1 MTTTAIFGSR
11 GYLGRELMRL
21 LSQHPVVDEI
31 LPVSSQAGA
40 YRDHVPGFAG
50 ANQDFFTEQDALDAK
65 PDVAFFATGAGEARR
80 LAPSCPGAVI
90 DLSRDH
96 RLEAIQ
102 GGAWSY
108 GLADHAPPT
117 GDRIANPGCYP
128 TASLL
133 AALPA
138 LESGLAHGPMIVDG
152 KSSISGAGATP
163 RDDLHYPAAHD
174 AVRAYKVLGHDHQG
188 EIAGKAGAK
197 TRFTPHLV
205 PMGRGLLSTVY
216 LQTEA
221 DAADIQELYA
231 HTYADAPFVHTGREP
246 DTSHVIHTNHAQV
259 AVDVDD
265 GILVAR
271 CAIDNLRKGG
281 SGQAVQNMNHI
292 LGLDP
297 TTGLTHAG
305 GGP

>member
-1 MTTTAIFGSR
+1 MTTIAVFGSR

-21 LSQHPVVDEI
+21 LLEHPAVDTI
-31 LPVSSQAGA
+31 LPVSSESGA

-50 ANQDFFTEQDALDAK
+50 CDLDFWSQQEALDAQA
-65 PDVAFFATGAGEARR
+65 DVAFFATGAGVARE
-80 LAPSCPGAVI
+80 LAPQCQGTVI

-96 RLEAIQ
+96 RQEALQ

-108 GLADHAPPT
+108 GLADMAPPT
-117 GDRIANPGCYP
+117 GNRIANPGCYP

-133 AALPA
+133 ASLPA
-138 LESGLAHGPMIVDG
+138 LEAGLAQGPMIVDG

-174 AVRAYKVLGHDHQG
+174 AVRAYKVLGHDHQS

-216 LQTEA
+216 LHTDHEATEV
-221 DAADIQELYA
+221 QEAYRQA
-231 HTYADAPFVHTGREP
+231 YADAPFVHFGPEP

-281 SGQAVQNMNHI
+281 SGQAIQNMNHV